1 MSTYRLQQEL
11 LPSLLD
17 RLTDLEPRNRHEAAA
32 NRAQA
37 LRQIKASLRRDL
49 EWLLNTRR
57 TTIPVPDWTREL
69 RYSLFR
75 YGLPDI
81 TEYSLTSSLD
91 QDRLTSEVEEAVET
105 FEPRLMNVTVNMQPA
120 SAGTRQLK
128 FSIEALLRIEP
139 APERVLFD
147 TTLEM
152 TSGEYRVEE

>member
-1 MSTYRLQQEL
+1 MATYRLQQEL

-17 RLTDLEPRNRHEAAA
+17 RLTDLEPRNRHESVS
-32 NRAQA
+32 NRAQT

-57 TTIPVPDWTREL
+57 TSIPVPEWTKEL

-75 YGLPDI
+75 FGLPDI
-81 TEYSLTSSLD
+81 TEYSLTSSVD

-105 FEPRLMNVTVNMQPA
+105 FEPRLMNVTVSVQPA
-120 SAGTRQLK
+120 MVGTRQLK